1 MLWIWG
7 RYGRPGKGNDKGK
20 VKGLM
25 GYSRRNFMV
34 PMQRFAS
41 WDVFN
46 DYLKDQ
52 CRKRQADILRS
63 HKISISEQMQADR
76 SVHPVRRARLHSVGQ
91 WPRVLR

>member
-1 MLWIWG
+1 MLWVRG

-34 PMQRFAS
+34 QMPRFAS

-46 DYLKDQ
+46 TYLKDQ
-52 CRKRQADILRS
+52 CRKRQADILRG
-63 HKISISEQMQADR
+63 HKISISERMQAD
-76 SVHPVRRARLHSVGQ
+76 
-91 WPRVLR
+91 